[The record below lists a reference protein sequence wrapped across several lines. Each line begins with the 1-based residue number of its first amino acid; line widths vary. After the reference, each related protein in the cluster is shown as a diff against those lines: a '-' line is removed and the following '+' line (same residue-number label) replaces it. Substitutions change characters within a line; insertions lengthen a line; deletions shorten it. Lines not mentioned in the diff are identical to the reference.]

1 MAEHPNWERHWSAI
15 SLGIVT
21 VATAAIGAA
30 FFAIDLTE
38 VVTSLITYFLVV
50 IAISVYLW
58 VLILGGRSIFS
69 TSDEAIL
76 LGMSK
81 RQLAQAL
88 YRWFFL
94 ELFVLAMLLIPEAF
108 ASLLR
113 SLTSA

>member
-1 MAEHPNWERHWSAI
+1 MAEHPNWERHWSTI

-76 LGMSK
+76 LERPNDNSPRHCTAGFSWDYLSW
-81 RQLAQAL
+81 QCCL
-88 YRWFFL
+88 
-94 ELFVLAMLLIPEAF
+94 
-108 ASLLR
+108 SLRR
-113 SLTSA
+113 SLVYCDR